1 MLQINLQSI
10 LMRLGLLLEEENCYC
25 VCAKDPNDSL
35 KISSI
40 DYEYSI
46 DSLSKWAGFK
56 IIKTSENSFKR
67 KPKE

>member
-10 LMRLGLLLEEENCYC
+10 LMRLVLLLEEENGYC

-46 DSLSKWAGFK
+46 DSLSK
-56 IIKTSENSFKR
+56 
-67 KPKE
+67 